1 MTISSPQI
9 FLGDLPSL
17 RLAGL
22 CAREKARC
30 SPRSCPQELTVQLE
44 KDTHAPNPKEYEQ
57 GPSAELRQWDRF
69 GIKESLRNVEER
81 QVVT

>member
-1 MTISSPQI
+1 MQERKQDVTHVPA
-9 FLGDLPSL
+9 P
-17 RLAGL
+17 
-22 CAREKARC
+22 K
-30 SPRSCPQELTVQLE
+30 ELTVQLE